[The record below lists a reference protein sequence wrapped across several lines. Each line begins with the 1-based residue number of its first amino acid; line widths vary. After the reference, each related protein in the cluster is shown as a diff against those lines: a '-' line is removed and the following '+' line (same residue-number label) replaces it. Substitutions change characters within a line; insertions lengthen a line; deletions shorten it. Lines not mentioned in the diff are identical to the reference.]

1 MAADLPSWKRRRV
14 QMLIRSINGVPN
26 HSEEMR
32 TKAHD
37 LVFEYVN
44 SDPGPDL
51 SNLRI
56 TYPKW
61 GFGQIQG
68 SDSNWLKQVWQYC
81 CLPHD
86 MSDNIVG
93 RMELDTRPD
102 SETFLTRVFLPE
114 GTTWKRALAIMITD
128 NDTKHSNYMLKT
140 ALNCL
145 AYCLQLETPNRPGSL

>member
-1 MAADLPSWKRRRV
+1 MNKALLCCFARW
-14 QMLIRSINGVPN
+14 QLIYHVPK
-26 HSEEMR
+26 HSEEMK

-61 GFGQIQG
+61 GFGQRQR
-68 SDSNWLKQVWQYC
+68 SDSNWLKLVWQYC
-81 CLPHD
+81 RLPHD
-86 MSDNIVG
+86 MSDDIKG
-93 RMELDTRPD
+93 RTELNTRPD
-102 SETFLTRVFLPE
+102 SKTFLMHVFLPE
-114 GTTWKRALAIMITD
+114 GTTWKRALGIMITD
-128 NDTKHSNYMLKT
+128 NDTKHSNFMLKT

-145 AYCLQLETPNRPGSL
+145 AYTAFNWKRRIVQGHSDSR